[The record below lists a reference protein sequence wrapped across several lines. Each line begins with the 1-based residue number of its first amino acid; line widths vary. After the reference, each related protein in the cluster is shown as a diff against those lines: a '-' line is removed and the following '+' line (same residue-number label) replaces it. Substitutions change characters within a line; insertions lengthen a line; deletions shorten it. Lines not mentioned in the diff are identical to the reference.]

1 MSSSICYAGE
11 FRVEPSFTTR
21 LRRTIALDRALVTTL
36 LNAPSQLQIGD
47 RVGVG
52 ARVIRSLLDKVGEAH
67 IMRWFA
73 GVIWPA
79 ASKRN
84 TFTLATL
91 IDAVEAGRINAAGGA
106 VVDVGVEIR
115 PLARAAGILGHE
127 APDSR
132 VVVSGAVVIQ
142 GCLGI
147 GFAGRVLE
155 EIAECSS
162 GRR

>member
-1 MSSSICYAGE
+1 MSSSIRYTGK
-11 FRVEPSFTTR
+11 FRVEASFTIR
-21 LRRTIALDRALVTTL
+21 LRRTIALDRPLVTTL
-36 LNAPSQLQIGD
+36 LNAPPQLQISD

-52 ARVIRSLLDKVGEAH
+52 ARVIRSLLDQVGEVH
-67 IMRWFA
+67 VIRWFA
-73 GVIWPA
+73 GIVWPT

-84 TFTLATL
+84 TFALAAL
-91 IDAVEAGRINAAGGA
+91 VDAIEAGRINAAGGA
-106 VVDVGVEIR
+106 VVHVGVKIR

-127 APDSR
+127 PPDSR

-155 EIAECSS
+155 EIAECSG
-162 GRR
+162 GRH